1 MKNKFGYAVSAIISF
16 LLCAVI
22 LCGTVLPT
30 MAEEAT
36 IPSLDYSNPAIENSK
51 SFSVQELYNIL
62 LEREATEGEVL
73 YWQEQELSLTYND
86 NIPNSSINT
95 HYENEILNV
104 TIEPYVYTATNGAVV
119 TWVPESIK
127 LETTNG
133 DWEEYELTE
142 QNGVYVAQIGC
153 KYSGD
158 FEMKVSYACE
168 VTISGSIITALRNDA
183 YQVGAEALA
192 QMNVYESQKA
202 AYDAKYEQYTKEQA
216 AYEEYVRHK
225 EAFDKYVV
233 EKAEYDQ
240 KFSVYNA
247 YLSALAEYE
256 ALVYA
261 HEQWDKYYDD
271 VANYGDRLQNYYK
284 YEDYLSYR
292 DAAINTLGMFE
303 SVFVTE
309 ERGWCMYNDIMGSTV
324 TQVLGRQDELIAA
337 GCNAA
342 DITLAGDATEN
353 LRVLLEGY
361 YKLRTAKDVSEHEKY
376 KAMYEYYKTNY
387 DALKKNFCDLYKT
400 LKGLYDNSAVSG
412 YISLQ
417 GKTLHY
423 RQLVGHLFVVSTA
436 FDTAA
441 AREES
446 SWRIDR
452 KPLTEVIDTSVHYF
466 ADGNQ
471 WYPSATYP
479 ETEVKLAEKP
489 ADPVKPTVAFPT
501 QERPTEAPAEV
512 ANPGTPPTVVTDPGD
527 PKDEPTHPG
536 SAPRSPELDFS
547 NTVKTLYQEVKSG
560 TLSLSNDSVPEF
572 KTVMLC
578 IEVTQPVSIKNIKT
592 VIFCDAYGQPYRTE
606 HKNYGETIKCA
617 VLERETTAEFTYE
630 FLGWQDAQGN
640 LYGKTAE
647 IEVTQNVTLYPRYR
661 ATRRMY
667 TVTFVVENANGEEQ
681 IKTVTREYGTKLNPK
696 QYVNVPATNELYVYA
711 FSGWKNNN
719 GELVDEITVTG
730 NETYRGTIEQ
740 SDRLYTV
747 TWVINEDERKE
758 TYTTELKYGDT
769 PVFSGDTTI
778 FSDTYAYYFSKW
790 DNKLSAVKKDI
801 TYTALYKKVPLATCG
816 NVMLAIAH
824 SETEI
829 TVSAIGSEVSV
840 KEAALLALQTGKKL
854 TVCWND
860 VLSVSLSGEGLQNY
874 VNCGTPN
881 LKLQVSQ
888 KGNIEI
894 YEFKYL
900 GIAAN
905 TSSLLQADVRFVY
918 GEANGQK
925 TLFEVQTADSWE
937 RLAKDQATV
946 NGNFKARRAYAY
958 SISWVPSDYCDV
970 RTMIKQATEGEQ
982 VSIALECQYGYK
994 IVGATIVTAEGETIT
1009 VSGVSFQMPASA
1021 ANITL
1026 QVEPIV
1032 YRVTFM
1038 FGGEVWSY
1046 AEYKIGDKIVLPE
1059 APTKEAEEGYVY
1071 TFVGWG
1077 DVPASAMGDQED
1089 LVFEAEFSKVQIV
1102 GDYDTGHNNNVLVTI
1117 VLPCVGAVAVLVIAF
1132 FILRRVVRK
1141 KGGWKVVKIKIV
1153 CRIRALF
1160 KKDKKEND
1168 KKKPEKNA
1176 KDKQPTQNKKIE
1188 K

>member
-16 LLCAVI
+16 LLCAVM

-30 MAEEAT
+30 MAEEAA

-51 SFSVQELYNIL
+51 SFSVEELYNIL
-62 LEREATEGEVL
+62 LGREATEGEVL
-73 YWQEQELSLTYND
+73 YWQAQELSLTYND
-86 NIPNSSINT
+86 NVPNSSINT
-95 HYENEILNV
+95 HYEDEILSV

-119 TWVPESIK
+119 TWIPGSIQ
-127 LETTNG
+127 LETTTG
-133 DWEEYELTE
+133 DWEEYGLTE
-142 QNGVYVAQIGC
+142 QNGAYSVQIGC

-192 QMNVYESQKA
+192 QMKVYEGQKA
-202 AYDAKYEQYTKEQA
+202 AYDAKYAQYAKEQA

-225 EAFDKYVV
+225 EAYEKYVA

-240 KFSVYNA
+240 KLSVYNV
-247 YLSALAEYE
+247 YLNALAEYE

-271 VANYGDRLQNYYK
+271 VANYGNRLQNYYK

-292 DAAINTLGMFE
+292 NAAIQTLDMFE
-303 SVFVTE
+303 SVFVKE

-324 TQVLGRQDELIAA
+324 TQVLERQDELIAA
-337 GCNAA
+337 GGNAE
-342 DITLAGDATEN
+342 DITLAGVATEN

-361 YKLRTAKDVSEHEKY
+361 YTLRKAKGVSDHEKY
-376 KAMYEYYKTNY
+376 KAMYEYYKANY
-387 DALKKNFCDLYKT
+387 DALKQNFCDLYKT
-400 LKGLYDNSAVSG
+400 LKALYNNSAVSG

-441 AREES
+441 ARDES
-446 SWRIDR
+446 AWRIDR
-452 KPLTEVIDTSVHYF
+452 RPLTDVIDTSVHYF

-512 ANPGTPPTVVTDPGD
+512 ENPGTPPTVVTVPGA
-527 PKDEPTHPG
+527 PKEEPEHPG
-536 SAPRSPELDFS
+536 TAPRSPEIDFS
-547 NTVKTLYQEVKSG
+547 DTVKTLYQEVKAG
-560 TLSLSNDSVPEF
+560 ILSLPNDPVPNF
-572 KTVMLC
+572 KTVALC
-578 IEVTQPVSIKNIKT
+578 IEVTQPVSIQNIKT

-606 HKNYGETIKCA
+606 HKNYGETIKCEA
-617 VLERETTAEFTYE
+617 LERETTAEFTYE

-640 LYGKTAE
+640 LYGKTAK

-681 IKTVTREYGTKLNPK
+681 FKTVTREYGTKLDPK

-711 FSGWKNNN
+711 FSGWKNGN
-719 GELVDEITVTG
+719 GELVDAITVTG

-740 SDRLYTV
+740 SDRLYSV
-747 TWVINEDERKE
+747 TWVINTDERKE
-758 TYTTELKYGDT
+758 TYTTEWKYGEM
-769 PVFSGDTTI
+769 PVFGGDTSI
-778 FSDTYAYYFSKW
+778 FSDAYVYRFSKW
-790 DNKLSAVKKDI
+790 DKTLAPVKQDI
-801 TYTALYKKVPLATCG
+801 IYTALYRKIPLATCG
-816 NVMLAIAH
+816 STVLAIEH
-824 SETEI
+824 GETEV
-829 TVSAIGSEVSV
+829 TVNAIGPEVSV
-840 KEAALLALQTGKKL
+840 KEVALLALQTGKKL
-854 TVCWND
+854 TVCWNN

-888 KGNIEI
+888 SGNIEI

-900 GIAAN
+900 GIGANAAI
-905 TSSLLQADVRFVY
+905 TAQANVQFAY
-918 GEANGQK
+918 SEANGQK
-925 TLFEVQTADSWE
+925 TLFDVQTADGWE
-937 RLAKDQATV
+937 RLTKDQATV
-946 NGNFKARRAYAY
+946 SGNFKARRIYSY
-958 SISWVPSDYCDV
+958 SISCVPSDYCDV
-970 RTMIKQATEGEQ
+970 RTMIKQATEGET
-982 VSIALECQYGYK
+982 VSIALDCKYGYK
-994 IVGATIVTAEGETIT
+994 IVGATIVTAEGETVT

-1021 ANITL
+1021 ATITL

-1038 FGGEVWSY
+1038 FNGAVWSY
-1046 AEYKIGDKIVLPE
+1046 AEYGVGEKIVLPDV
-1059 APTKEAEEGYVY
+1059 PTKEAEEGYAY

-1077 DVPASAMGDQED
+1077 NVPASAMGEQEE

-1102 GDYDTGHNNNVLVTI
+1102 SDYDTGHNNNVLVTI
-1117 VLPCVGAVAVLVIAF
+1117 VLPCVGAVVVLVIAF

-1168 KKKPEKNA
+1168 KKKTEKNA
-1176 KDKQPTQNKKIE
+1176 KDKQPTQNKKKE